1 MTTPNPTMTPQQFIN
16 RWRDKKDFGER
27 QASQPW
33 FLDVLK
39 LVGHPDPI
47 DYNNRNNFTF
57 EKDVPGEKGVS
68 GVGHADAYKQGHF
81 GWEFKGSA
89 AALPGAF
96 NQLQQYQNQLQT
108 PPLLIVSSFQLI
120 RLRTNFNGKETQV
133 HEIPITELAQ
143 PEQLQK
149 LRDIFFNPAAFE
161 PGRTVEEVTRRTAA
175 LFGKIASD
183 MEGEDVDAER
193 LARYFNQLVFCLY
206 AENTELLPE
215 GVFTK
220 IAEIHYQNPSL
231 FNQAVRELF
240 AKMSSGGLFGMDV
253 IPHFNGDLFD
263 DAEPV
268 ELNDRALFNLSL
280 ATQENWRNI
289 EPSIFGTLFEA
300 AMDASKR
307 SQLGAHYTSAD
318 DIMTVIEPVIMKPLR
333 QEWQSAK
340 AQADALFARNRHDDA
355 LDVLDKFRNRL
366 VSVTV
371 LDPACGSGNFLY
383 LALRALL
390 DLEKQAIDYA
400 AENGNYHDWQ
410 PRVSPAQM
418 RGLELDPYAAE
429 LARTALWIGY
439 IQWHQ
444 ANGIP
449 YTRRPILTPLD
460 TIRQTDAILD
470 YDADGNPLEPTWPDA
485 DFIVGNPPFLGYSG
499 MRANLG
505 NDYTDA
511 LFGVYGDRLPNASD
525 LCCYWLEKAC
535 AQIAAGKTKRAGLL
549 ATQGIRGRD
558 NRAVLQRIKD
568 SGDIFM
574 ARSDEVWPLAG
585 AMVHISI
592 IGFDDGSETEITLD
606 GEVVSGIN
614 ANLTTGVDVTTARIL
629 RENAGLSFEGPSPKG
644 SFDIPASIARLMLS
658 QPLNVNGKPN
668 SDVIK
673 RVMSARDIAQIPRGI
688 YTIDF
693 GVMEFEDA
701 CQYEMPFGH
710 VEDVVRPQRI
720 NNRLRR
726 RAEYWWQ
733 YGAPATQMRQAL
745 QGLSRY
751 IATPR
756 VSKHRLF
763 VWVDAEIMCNDSTD
777 VFASDDD
784 YFFGILHSRI
794 HELWARSKG
803 TQLREV
809 ESGFR
814 YTPTTCFETFPFP
827 RPDDAQR
834 AAIAAA
840 AQRLDELRNN
850 WLNPAET
857 DLLGKP
863 AISETERRRL
873 TLTNLYNSNPAWLQ
887 NAHAALDA
895 AVAHAYGWQP
905 DLPDRHILANLLA
918 LNARRHAQEQAN
930 A

>member
-1 MTTPNPTMTPQQFIN
+1 MTTPNPTLTPHDFIDK
-16 RWRDKKDFGER
+16 WRDQKDFGER
-27 QASQPW
+27 QASQLW
-33 FLDVLK
+33 FLDVLR
-39 LVGHPDPI
+39 LVGHPDPVERN
-47 DYNNRNNFTF
+47 DRNNFTF
-57 EKDVPGEKGVS
+57 EKEVPGEKGVS

-161 PGRTVEEVTRRTAA
+161 PGRTVEEITRRTAA

-220 IAEIHYQNPSL
+220 IAETHYQNPSL
-231 FNQAVRELF
+231 FNQAVSNLF
-240 AKMSSGGLFGMDV
+240 AEMSSGGLFGMDE

-333 QEWQSAK
+333 QEWQAAK
-340 AQADALFARNRHDDA
+340 AQADALLARNRRDAA
-355 LDVLDKFRNRL
+355 LDVLDKFRDRL
-366 VSVTV
+366 ASVTV

-390 DLEKQAIDYA
+390 DLEKQVIDYA
-400 AENGNYHDWQ
+400 AQNGSYHDWQ

-449 YTRRPILTPLD
+449 YTRRPILTPLN

-470 YDADGNPLEPTWPDA
+470 YDADGNPMEPTWPDA
-485 DFIVGNPPFLGYSG
+485 EFIVGNPPFLGSNS

-505 NDYTDA
+505 NDYIGD
-511 LFGVYGDRLPNASD
+511 LFGVYSDRLPNASD
-525 LCCYWLEKAC
+525 LCCYWLEKAHG
-535 AQIAAGKTKRAGLL
+535 QIAAGKTKRAGLL
-549 ATQGIRGRD
+549 ATQGIRGKD
-558 NRAVLQRIKD
+558 SRAVLSRIKD
-568 SGDIFM
+568 TGDIFM
-574 ARSDEVWPLAG
+574 AISDQKWMLNG
-585 AMVHISI
+585 ASVRISI

-606 GEVVSGIN
+606 GEIVSNIN
-614 ANLTTGVDVTTARIL
+614 ANLTTGADTASAQIL
-629 RENAGLSFEGPSPKG
+629 RENAGLSFEGQSPKG
-644 SFDIPASIARLMLS
+644 SFDIPAGTARQMLD

-668 SDVIK
+668 SDVVK
-673 RVMSARDIAQIPRGI
+673 PVMNARDIAQRPRGI

-701 CQYEMPFGH
+701 CQYEMPFEH
-710 VEDVVRPQRI
+710 VAAVVKPQRI
-720 NNRLRR
+720 NNRIRR
-726 RAEYWWQ
+726 RAKYWWQ
-733 YGAPATQMRQAL
+733 YGAPATQLRQAL
-745 QGLSRY
+745 QGLNRF
-751 IATPR
+751 IATPG
-756 VSKHRLF
+756 VSKHRIF
-763 VWVDAEIMCNDSTD
+763 VWVDAGTVCNNAIF
-777 VFASDDD
+777 VFARDDD
-784 YFFGILHSRI
+784 YFFGVLHSRY
-794 HELWARSKG
+794 HRVWALELG
-803 TQLREV
+803 TQL
-809 ESGFR
+809 ESRPR
-814 YTPTTCFETFPFP
+814 YTPTTCFQTFPFP
-827 RPDDAQR
+827 CPDAVQR
-834 AAIAAA
+834 EAIAAA
-840 AQRLDELRNN
+840 ANELDRLRNN

-863 AISETERRRL
+863 VVTETERRKL
-873 TLTNLYNSNPAWLQ
+873 TLTNLYNANPTWLRK
-887 NAHAALDA
+887 AHTDLDRSVAA
-895 AVAHAYGWQP
+895 AYGWEP
-905 DLPDRHILANLLA
+905 DLSDQDILANLLA
-918 LNARRHAQEQAN
+918 LNARRHAQEQAQ
-930 A
+930 AAAV